1 MWPSSYCLGRASFPW
16 GTTRKSRAG
25 RPKSVCWA
33 PRTFGRA
40 SPSWHATC
48 FTLCIGPGS
57 LRSTRP
63 AGKREA
69 NGGSTDAEPDKTHTD
84 YPGCLDHRC
93 RGSRRRLRGDGHGQ
107 PDGDRH
113 RATAIEITVPGTASI
128 SANAGV
134 AGGCGTA
141 NTSITA
147 KSNKVWSMQ
156 IRANAANTGGKA
168 KDASPTP
175 VFLTNAFQWG
185 TDGASYVAIT
195 TAYADAF
202 TAQAKTGSAGVSKT
216 VYYKQCVTYDDDA
229 GDYTIV
235 AEYQASN

>member
-1 MWPSSYCLGRASFPW
+1 MRSQTKLAQIILGALIIVAVAV
-16 GTTRKSRAG
+16 GAG
-25 RPKSVCWA
+25 Y
-33 PRTFGRA
+33 G
-40 SPSWHATC
+40 ATA
-48 FTLCIGPGS
+48 TGS
-57 LRSTRP
+57 QTVTIT
-63 AGKREA
+63 AA
-69 NGGSTDAEPDKTHTD
+69 N
-84 YPGCLDHRC
+84 
-93 RGSRRRLRGDGHGQ
+93 
-107 PDGDRH
+107 
-113 RATAIEITVPGTASI
+113 AIEITVPGAASI

-141 NTSITA
+141 NTSITV

-185 TDGASYVAIT
+185 TDGASYGPIT